1 MNNMPI
7 IKIEVET
14 MKQAMHHAFSEQLLN
29 IDKQFQEAI
38 EKACDPK
45 KIQYIIENAAD
56 KYITEVLEQ
65 EVKWYFLS
73 GPGRDVIKERV
84 NEKLSKGEYY

>member
-1 MNNMPI
+1 MPI

-29 IDKQFQEAI
+29 IDKQFQEAV

-45 KIQYIIENAAD
+45 RIQHIIDSAAGEYISQ
-56 KYITEVLEQ
+56 VLKE
-65 EVKWYFLS
+65 ETKWFFLN
-73 GPGRDVIKERV
+73 GPGREIIKERV
-84 NEKLSKGEYY
+84 AEKLSNGEFY

>member
-1 MNNMPI
+1 MNTMPI
-7 IKIEVET
+7 IKIEVES
-14 MKQAMHHAFSEQLLN
+14 MKQAMYHAFSQQLLN

-45 KIQYIIENAAD
+45 KIQYIIETAAD
-56 KYITEVLEQ
+56 KYISEAIQQ
-65 EVKWYFLS
+65 ETKWYFLN
-73 GPGRDVIKERV
+73 GPGREIIKERV